1 MTEETLPIDVQ
12 DTQTQQQKT
21 MTEEP
26 LPLELDLKEDTIIK
40 VMGIGGGGCNAVN
53 YMYQKGIK
61 DVSFLV
67 CNTDRAAL
75 GKSSVPAKL
84 QLGTG
89 LGAGGEP
96 TKAQQYA
103 EESRDRIREALD
115 DGTKMLFITAG
126 MGGGTGT
133 GASAVVAEIAQE
145 MGILTVGIV
154 TIPFAF
160 EGAIKI
166 RKAMTG
172 VARLAK
178 HVDALLIINN
188 EKLKQIYPN
197 LEFIEAFAKSDD
209 VVCNAA
215 KSIAEII
222 TIPGY
227 INTDFADVYNT
238 LKNGN
243 MAIMNVGEAS
253 GENRITEAI
262 NDALNSPLI
271 NTNDVHGAKRV
282 LMQFYFSNS
291 QAIKMN
297 EIDQIKHFI
306 EEVGDEVEVQWGAT
320 IDESLGET
328 VRVTI
333 IATGYDV
340 TSIPMLDD
348 DENDVMQVEGESKK
362 KEGKTIEQ
370 AIVENYPEQMKGPKE
385 DEKPQELDLTG
396 AIQEIQTK
404 PQPEEV
410 LPHRED
416 DINSD
421 YDISFDDSDEQPD
434 VRPAEPI
441 VQQTHKPDQHESLLK
456 KWMRNRRSN

>member
-1 MTEETLPIDVQ
+1 MTEETLSIDVQ

-188 EKLKQIYPN
+188 EKLKQIYPD
-197 LEFIEAFAKSDD
+197 LEFLNAFSKSDD

-340 TSIPMLDD
+340 TGIPMLDD

-456 KWMRNRRSN
+456 KWMRNRRPN